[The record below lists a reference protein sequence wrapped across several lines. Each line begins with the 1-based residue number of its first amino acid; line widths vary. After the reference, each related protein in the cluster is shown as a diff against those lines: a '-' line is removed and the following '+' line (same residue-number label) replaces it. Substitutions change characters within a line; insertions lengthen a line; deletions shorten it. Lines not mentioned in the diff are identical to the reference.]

1 MSENPVT
8 AAPAVTG
15 FSEKTGFLSEK
26 NGMSDNP
33 VTVKKHYRIFTV
45 YESSEDPVTARICTD
60 RHRILSY

>member
-1 MSENPVT
+1 MT
-8 AAPAVTG
+8 AASAVTG
-15 FSEKTGFLSEK
+15 FSEKTGSLSEK

-45 YESSEDPVTARICTD
+45 YESSEDPETARIS